1 MFSLASIIDLA
12 SSEGCLWRLV
22 DRLSFK
28 FGFPNWI
35 QTQENIL
42 KSRIVLT
49 DLVVGSYELFTSG
62 YVVFRQLEN
71 TVLII
76 KKEYKM
82 KINLPSRRFLLQIWK
97 PPERFETSCVKALF
111 FLSLFI
117 DDRCILKKYK
127 VKRSQKLV
135 PLDLQLFLLLDRS
148 FVNLI
153 LNLATPPK
161 SLHQIWI
168 TPNDQLPTVSFLS
181 TSPHVFF
188 YSSLEYVKF
197 ILFYWHCVFSGSS
210 FTIHVHIC
218 FQYICSRE
226 IQQLMFQNDF
236 LYSQEIS
243 MLQV

>member
-1 MFSLASIIDLA
+1 MFSLTSIIDLA

-42 KSRIVLT
+42 KPRI
-49 DLVVGSYELFTSG
+49 DLVDGSYELFTWAH
-62 YVVFRQLEN
+62 VVFRQLEN

-76 KKEYKM
+76 KTEYKM
-82 KINLPSRRFLLQIWK
+82 KINLPSRRFFSQMWQ
-97 PPERFETSCVKALF
+97 PPQRFGTRFVKTLF
-111 FLSLFI
+111 FWSLLI

-127 VKRSQKLV
+127 VKRSQKPV
-135 PLDLQLFLLLDRS
+135 SLDLQLFLLLDGS

-197 ILFYWHCVFSGSS
+197 ILFYWHRVFSGSS

-226 IQQLMFQNDF
+226 IQQLMFQNNF

-243 MLQV
+243 MLKV

>member
-1 MFSLASIIDLA
+1 MFSLTSIIDLA
-12 SSEGCLWRLV
+12 GSEGCLWRLV

-82 KINLPSRRFLLQIWK
+82 KINLPSRRFFLQIWK

>member
-42 KSRIVLT
+42 KPRIVLT

-82 KINLPSRRFLLQIWK
+82 KINLPSRRFFLQIWK
-97 PPERFETSCVKALF
+97 PPERFETSFVKALF
-111 FLSLFI
+111 FWSLFI
-117 DDRCILKKYK
+117 DDRCILHTEEIQ
-127 VKRSQKLV
+127 SQKVTKTCAIGLTIV
-135 PLDLQLFLLLDRS
+135 PTSWRKFCKFDYEFGNASKESTPDLNHSKRPAANCFFS
-148 FVNLI
+148 F
-153 LNLATPPK
+153 
-161 SLHQIWI
+161 H
-168 TPNDQLPTVSFLS
+168 LS
-181 TSPHVFF
+181 SCFF
-188 YSSLEYVKF
+188 S
-197 ILFYWHCVFSGSS
+197 IAA
-210 FTIHVHIC
+210 
-218 FQYICSRE
+218 
-226 IQQLMFQNDF
+226 
-236 LYSQEIS
+236 
-243 MLQV
+243 